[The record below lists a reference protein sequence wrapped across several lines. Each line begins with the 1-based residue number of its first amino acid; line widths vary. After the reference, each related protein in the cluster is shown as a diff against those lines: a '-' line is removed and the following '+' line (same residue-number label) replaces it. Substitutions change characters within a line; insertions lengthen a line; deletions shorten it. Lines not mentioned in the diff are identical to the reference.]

1 MKKIIVFL
9 VVSLFLTPVSAQYLN
24 IKSRYKA
31 LTYEELA
38 RPVREATQAYNQTM
52 DQINDL
58 VDYIVDVLGN
68 NIDNQ
73 LRQEMNQELKRL
85 DKVAEELSETGQIA
99 DARDSYNMIYRN
111 VRNEIAMYNNRVA
124 QVRERE
130 ISGERARTEWN
141 AANLKNNNANSIR
154 IITNPSGY
162 KTKGAENLSVN
173 SITLTPTETILDCS
187 CKNPLAGGWM
197 NISRE
202 AHLRVS
208 YVSSAK
214 YKLLKT
220 EGIAFA
226 PDYTYFSYPNQTL
239 RFKLYFPAIPTD
251 AEMLDFIE
259 SPESGWKIFGLK
271 IK

>member
-1 MKKIIVFL
+1 MKKIIVLL
-9 VVSLFLTPVSAQYLN
+9 VVGLYLTPVSAQYLN
-24 IKSRYKA
+24 LNSRYRA
-31 LTYEELA
+31 LSYEELA

-99 DARDSYNMIYRN
+99 DARDDYNAIYRN
-111 VRNEIAMYNNRVA
+111 VRSEIAMYNNRVA
-124 QVRERE
+124 QARERE
-130 ISGERARTEWN
+130 IAGERVRTEWN
-141 AANLKNNNANSIR
+141 ATNLQNNNANSIR
-154 IITNPSGY
+154 VITNPGGY
-162 KTKGAENLSVN
+162 KTKGAEDLSVN

-197 NISRE
+197 NISRD
-202 AHLRVS
+202 AHIRVS
-208 YVSSAK
+208 YLEPK

-239 RFKLYFPAIPTD
+239 RFKLYFPAIPTG